1 MFSTDIAFK
10 AFLTVQVKKYIYLFS
25 TMSTFQARDIPF
37 LQGMTFH
44 TQSMTRNNIK
54 RDIGRHILNGFN
66 FNKKQRETSKA
77 TNPTIF

>member
-1 MFSTDIAFK
+1 
-10 AFLTVQVKKYIYLFS
+10 
-25 TMSTFQARDIPF
+25 MSTFQARDIPF

-44 TQSMTRNNIK
+44 TQSKTRNNIK
-54 RDIGRHILNGFN
+54 RDIGGRHILNGFN

>member
-1 MFSTDIAFK
+1 
-10 AFLTVQVKKYIYLFS
+10 
-25 TMSTFQARDIPF
+25 MSTFQARDIPF

-44 TQSMTRNNIK
+44 TQSKTRNNVK